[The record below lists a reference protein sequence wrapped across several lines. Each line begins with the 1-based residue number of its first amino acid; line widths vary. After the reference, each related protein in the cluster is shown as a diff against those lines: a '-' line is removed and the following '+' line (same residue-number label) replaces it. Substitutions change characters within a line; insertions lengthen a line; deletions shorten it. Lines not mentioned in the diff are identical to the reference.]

1 MDSFWETILSE
12 WEQRALPEAF
22 PRETEVNV
30 SGFAPLKKVLVIT
43 GFRRTGKTYLMLS
56 AVRKLLKTHL
66 PKDVFYLNFE
76 DERVPLTTQTLTDL
90 LPAFES
96 YFGQKPK
103 FLFLDEI
110 QNISLWSKYV
120 RRILDSED
128 IQIFLTGSS
137 SKMSSFELP
146 TELRGRSFEFKVWP
160 LTFSE
165 FLIFKNEAL
174 DQQKLNFS
182 PEERARFN
190 FLFKEYLSFGGLP
203 EVVRARTEDKERI
216 LQEYFKTVIK
226 REIMELFKIKREEPL
241 KTVAKLLFN
250 STYFT
255 ISKIYRDLKS
265 QEMKIAKNTIGD
277 YLSHLSSSYLF
288 DPVLHWSNSYRQRL
302 TKPQKAYFIDNGFIT
317 SLSTKFSQNSG
328 RLFENLVARKLR
340 QDNKEIYYFQDE
352 RKTHEVDFIVSA
364 NGQPAELV
372 QACFDL
378 SDPETQKREF
388 RSLLTAGGKLGCKNL
403 KIITGSFDK
412 ISSPEGIEI
421 VTAANFFLANKLS
434 KK

>member
-1 MDSFWETILSE
+1 MLNAFWKTVLVE
-12 WEQRALPEAF
+12 WEQKSLPEIY
-22 PRETEVNV
+22 PRETEISL
-30 SGFAPLKKVLVIT
+30 SGFAPLKKILVIT

-66 PKDVFYLNFE
+66 AKDVFYLNFE
-76 DERVPLTTQTLTDL
+76 DERIPLTTQTLTDL

-110 QNISLWSKYV
+110 QNVPLWSRYI
-120 RRILDSED
+120 RRILDTEN

-146 TELRGRSFEFKVWP
+146 TELRGRSFELKVWP
-160 LTFSE
+160 LTFGE
-165 FLIFKNEAL
+165 FLIFKKETL
-174 DQQKLNFS
+174 DNQKLNFS
-182 PEERARFN
+182 LEERARFN
-190 FLFKEYLSFGGLP
+190 FLFNEYLSFGGLP
-203 EVVRARTEDKERI
+203 EVVRARPEDKTRL
-216 LQEYFKTVIK
+216 LQEYFKTVIR
-226 REIMELFKIKREEPL
+226 REIMERFEIKREEPL
-241 KTVAKLLFN
+241 KTVTNLLFN

-265 QEMKIAKNTIGD
+265 QDIKIAKNTIGD

-288 DPVLHWSNSYRQRL
+288 DPVLHWSNSYRERL
-302 TKPQKAYFIDNGFIT
+302 TKPQKAFFIDNGFIT

-340 QDNKEIYYFQDE
+340 QDNKEIHYFQDE
-352 RKTHEVDFIVSA
+352 RKSHEVDFIVSA
-364 NGQPAELV
+364 EGQPTELV

-378 SDPETQKREF
+378 TDPETQKREL

-403 KIITGSFDK
+403 KIITSSFAET
-412 ISSPEGIEI
+412 SSLEDVSI
-421 VTAANFFLANKLS
+421 VPASTFFL
-434 KK
+434 